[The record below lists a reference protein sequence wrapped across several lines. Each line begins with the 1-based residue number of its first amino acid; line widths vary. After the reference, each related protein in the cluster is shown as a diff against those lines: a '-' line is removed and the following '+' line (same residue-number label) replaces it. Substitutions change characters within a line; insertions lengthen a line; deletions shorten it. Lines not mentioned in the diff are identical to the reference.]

1 MTSRGSYLEERTIP
15 QRDRFVPQAPK
26 SLVEKLF
33 AEHYGSLLGFFSRRV
48 RARSEAADLA
58 QEVYLRMLRVSDPEA
73 IRNPEGYLFTVAN
86 NLAKEHAVLERRR
99 AGAVGIDDVESDVSL
114 QTLPAYEK
122 ELDGMQRSSRLHT
135 VLAQLSP
142 KCRAAVVLHYAQELT
157 YQEIAV
163 RLNVSPNMVKKYLA
177 QALMHCR
184 RRMARLG

>member
-1 MTSRGSYLEERTIP
+1 M
-15 QRDRFVPQAPK
+15 PQAPK
-26 SLVEKLF
+26 TLMERLF
-33 AEHYGSLLGFFSRRV
+33 TERYGSLLAFFGRRV

-58 QEVYLRMLRVSDPEA
+58 QEVYLRMLRVNDAEA
-73 IRNPEGYLFTVAN
+73 IRNPEGYLFAVAS

-99 AGAVGIDDVESDVSL
+99 ASAVDIDDAEGDASL

-122 ELDGMQRSSRLHT
+122 ELDDVQRSSRLHT

-142 KCRAAVVLHYAQELT
+142 KCRAAVVLQYAEGLT
-157 YQEIAV
+157 YQEIAA
-163 RLNVSPNMVKKYLA
+163 RLDVSPHMVKKYLA

>member
-1 MTSRGSYLEERTIP
+1 M
-15 QRDRFVPQAPK
+15 PQASK
-26 SLVEKLF
+26 NLMEKLF
-33 AEHYGSLLGFFSRRV
+33 TEHYASLLGFFGRRV

-58 QEVYLRMLRVSDPEA
+58 QEVYLRMLRVSDAEA

-99 AGAVGIDDVESDVSL
+99 ASAIDIDEAKVDASL

-122 ELDGMQRSSRLHT
+122 ELDGLQRTSRLRV

-142 KCRAAVVLHYAQELT
+142 KCRAAVVLQYGQGLT

-184 RRMARLG
+184 RRMERLR

>member
-1 MTSRGSYLEERTIP
+1 M
-15 QRDRFVPQAPK
+15 PQAPK

-33 AEHYGSLLGFFSRRV
+33 TEHYASLLVFFSRRV
-48 RARSEAADLA
+48 RPRSEAADLA
-58 QEVYLRMLRVSDPEA
+58 QEVYLRMLRVSEPEA

-99 AGAVGIDDVESDVSL
+99 ASAVDIDEAGADASL
-114 QTLPAYEK
+114 QTLPMYEK
-122 ELDGMQRSSRLHT
+122 DLDGMQRRSRLHT

-142 KCRAAVVLHYAQELT
+142 KCRAAVVLQYSQDLT
-157 YQEIAV
+157 YQEIAA

-184 RRMARLG
+184 RRMGRLR

>member
-1 MTSRGSYLEERTIP
+1 M
-15 QRDRFVPQAPK
+15 PQAPK
-26 SLVEKLF
+26 TLVERLF
-33 AEHYGSLLGFFSRRV
+33 TERYASLLAFFARRV
-48 RARSEAADLA
+48 RTGSEAADLA
-58 QEVYLRMLRVSDPEA
+58 QEVYLRMLRVSDAEA
-73 IRNPEGYLFTVAN
+73 IRNPEGYLFAVAN

-99 AGAVGIDDVESDVSL
+99 AGVIDIGEAEMDTSL

-122 ELDGMQRSSRLHT
+122 ELDGMQRTTRLHA

-142 KCRAAVVLHYAQELT
+142 KCRAAVLLQYGEGLT

-163 RLNVSPNMVKKYLA
+163 RLSVSPNMVKKYLA

>member
-1 MTSRGSYLEERTIP
+1 MS
-15 QRDRFVPQAPK
+15 QA
-26 SLVEKLF
+26 SNRLVEKLF
-33 AEHYGSLLGFFSRRV
+33 TEHYASLLGFFNRRV

-99 AGAVGIDDVESDVSL
+99 SSAVDIDDAAADVSL
-114 QTLPAYEK
+114 QTLPAYER
-122 ELDGMQRSSRLHT
+122 ELDGLKRTSRLHT

-142 KCRAAVVLHYAQELT
+142 KCRTAVVLQYAQGRT

-184 RRMARLG
+184 RRMSRLG

>member
-1 MTSRGSYLEERTIP
+1 MS
-15 QRDRFVPQAPK
+15 QAPK

-33 AEHYGSLLGFFSRRV
+33 TEHYASLLGFFSRRA

-73 IRNPEGYLFTVAN
+73 IRNPEGYLFTVAS
-86 NLAKEHAVLERRR
+86 NLAKEHAVIERRR
-99 AGAVGIDDVESDVSL
+99 ANTIDVDEAEASASL

-122 ELDGMQRSSRLHT
+122 ELDGMQRTSRLHA

-142 KCRAAVVLHYAQELT
+142 KCRAAVVLQYSQGLT

>member
-1 MTSRGSYLEERTIP
+1 M
-15 QRDRFVPQAPK
+15 PQASK
-26 SLVEKLF
+26 SLMERLF
-33 AEHYGSLLGFFSRRV
+33 TEHHTSLLGFFSRRV

-86 NLAKEHAVLERRR
+86 NLVKEHAVLERRR
-99 AGAVGIDDVESDVSL
+99 ANVVDIDAAEADTSL
-114 QTLPAYEK
+114 QTLPVYEK
-122 ELDGMQRSSRLHT
+122 ELDNMRRASRLQT

-142 KCRAAVVLHYAQELT
+142 KCRAAVVLQYGQGLS

-163 RLNVSPNMVKKYLA
+163 RLSVSPNMVKKYLA
-177 QALMHCR
+177 HALMHCR